1 MTFALEAYLDVTL
14 FQNLANSEFLIVSVI
29 AGIHSLISMLV
40 SSVFILEVWTELALL
55 MGLEKIFQQKLKQ
68 VVGNHLK

>member
-14 FQNLANSEFLIVSVI
+14 FQNLENSEFLIVIVTT
-29 AGIHSLISMLV
+29 GIHSLISMLV